1 MKKILK
7 FLLKT
12 IAVVFIL
19 ANVIVIFHA
28 YKFTHFYDIGELKVK
43 TNLQKTGWDKT
54 KEILFGIN
62 ATKQQN
68 TLADSATQIVKLT
81 TKDNIELEGWYM
93 PVDNAKGTVCM
104 FHGHGG
110 KKSGNNNEAA
120 EFRKMGFT
128 TFQLDFRA
136 HGGSKGNTCTI
147 GADEAED
154 VKLAYDYIKAKGEKN
169 IILWGI
175 SMGASTI
182 TKAIN
187 DYDLKPER
195 IILEMPFGTL
205 SDAVEGRVKMMGLPA
220 QPVSSMLTFWGGAIH
235 GFWGFNYKPQE
246 YAKKIT
252 CPTLLQWGANDPRVT
267 RKEEETLFANIA
279 TTDKKFVIFNNSAHE
294 SLCTKEKEKWVSNV
308 NEFINGAFILITP
321 PVSNN
326 AK

>member
-7 FLLKT
+7 SVAK
-12 IAVVFIL
+12 IFIVL
-19 ANVIVIFHA
+19 FIFVNIVVIFHA
-28 YKFTHFYDIGELKVK
+28 YKFTHFYDVGEIKVK

-62 ATKQQN
+62 AIKQQN
-68 TLADSATQIVKLT
+68 IIADSATQIVKLT

-93 PVDNAKGTVCM
+93 PVDSAKGTVCM

-120 EFRKMGFT
+120 EFRKMGYNT
-128 TFQLDFRA
+128 LQIDFRA

-147 GADEAED
+147 GANEAED

-175 SMGASTI
+175 SMGASAI
-182 TKAIN
+182 TSGIN
-187 DYDLKPER
+187 EYADIKPNK

-220 QPVSSMLTFWGGAIH
+220 QPVSTLLTFWGGTIH
-235 GFWGFNYKPQE
+235 GFWAFNFCPQD

-252 CPTLLQWGANDPRVT
+252 CPTLLQWGVSDPRVT
-267 RKEEETLFANIA
+267 KKEEETLFANLS
-279 TTDKKFVIFNNSAHE
+279 TTNKKFVAYQNSAHE
-294 SLCTKEKEKWVSNV
+294 SLCTKENEKWISEVSS
-308 NEFINGAFILITP
+308 FLR
-321 PVSNN
+321 
-326 AK
+326 